1 MSLKFNP
8 YKNVRIDRVK
18 AHISYLKPPKQKNSH
33 RDTDYVDKSDVPL
46 IIRQTPNLMA
56 GKKKTNLD
64 MDKVFDI
71 KEDGKLKKVK
81 KETKAQKLSRHYVML
96 DGKKYHEING
106 KFQAMS

>member
-18 AHISYLKPPKQKNSH
+18 AHISYLKPPKEKQSH
-33 RDTDYVDKSDVPL
+33 RDTDYTDKSDVPL

-56 GKKKTNLD
+56 GKKKTDLD
-64 MDKVFDI
+64 MNKVFDV
-71 KEDGKLKKVK
+71 KEDGKLRKVK
-81 KETKAQKLSRHYVML
+81 KETKAQKLSRHYVMM
-96 DGKKYHEING
+96 DGKQYHEIGG

>member
-18 AHISYLKPPKQKNSH
+18 AHISYLKPKKEKQSH
-33 RDTDYVDKSDVPL
+33 RDTDYDDKSDVPL

-56 GKKKTNLD
+56 GKKKTDLN
-64 MDKVFDI
+64 MDKVFDV
-71 KEDGKLKKVK
+71 KQDGKLRKIK
-81 KETKAQKLSRHYVML
+81 KETKAQKLSRHYVIC
-96 DGKKYHEING
+96 DSKKYHEIGG